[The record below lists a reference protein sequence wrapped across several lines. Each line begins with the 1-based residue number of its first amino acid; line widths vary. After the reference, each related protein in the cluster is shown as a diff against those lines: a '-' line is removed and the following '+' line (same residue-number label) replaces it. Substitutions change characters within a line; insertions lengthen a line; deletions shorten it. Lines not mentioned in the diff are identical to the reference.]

1 MGISND
7 WQIIDGLEYLTF
19 SDINNTHNSNKML
32 TAESA
37 EKVASAIG
45 WEVVEMSD
53 YVSTITA
60 GTMTY
65 NASDIRVIRPIADA
79 DEEPYNVGIMLVGL
93 LYDGDYYNN
102 YMSHFSIQLETGTI
116 IGVFTN
122 YEIPRQASFHLL
134 RPTASGAFAIFFGN
148 STQSFFFDKFL
159 NPKEN
164 WNKWGIYSLYGGYLT
179 DLWTGLKFSASELQN
194 SKKSFTFGGFVALK
208 KLTAIA
214 SAGVY
219 CAKTLY
225 RRIIDYS
232 NLEKTIELDGATYVD
247 VGGSNIYVRLA
258 D

>member
-1 MGISND
+1 MAISND

-19 SDINNTHNSNKML
+19 SDINNTHNGNKML

-37 EKVASAIG
+37 EKVATAIG

-53 YVSTITA
+53 YVSTVTA

-65 NASDIRVIRPIADA
+65 HASDIRVIRPVKDA
-79 DEEPYNVGIMLVGL
+79 DENAYNVGIMLMGL

-102 YMSHFSIQLETGTI
+102 YMSQFAIQLDTGTI
-116 IGVFTN
+116 LGIIANFEV
-122 YEIPRQASFHLL
+122 PRQANFHLL
-134 RPTASGAFAIFFGN
+134 RPTASGAFAVFFTN
-148 STQSFFFDKFL
+148 SSRSIYFDKFL

-164 WNKWGIYSLYGGYLT
+164 WNKWGIYETYGEFFT
-179 DLWTGLKFSASELQN
+179 DVWTGLKFTAKDLQYRQRQ
-194 SKKSFTFGGFVALK
+194 FTFGGFVALK
-208 KLTAIA
+208 KLTAIN

-219 CAKTLY
+219 SAKTLY

-232 NLEKTIELDGATYVD
+232 QLEKTVELDGATYVN
-247 VGGSNIYVRLA
+247 VGGSDMYIRLA